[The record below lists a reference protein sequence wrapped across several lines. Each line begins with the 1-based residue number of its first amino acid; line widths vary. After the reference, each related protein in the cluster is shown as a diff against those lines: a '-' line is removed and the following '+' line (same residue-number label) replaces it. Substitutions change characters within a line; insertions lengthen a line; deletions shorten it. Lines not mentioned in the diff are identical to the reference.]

1 MNPDAVE
8 HPPHPPHVP
17 PRTVLTAAAI
27 TLCAAAVEVVGSVRG
42 GSLFLSA
49 DALHLVA
56 HLGIFAVLLIPAA
69 RWHERGEDLAA
80 IGVLAL
86 VAVIAAGIG
95 VTAAED
101 LAAGTREAPHPAFML
116 LALLG
121 LGANLTTAYLFA
133 DPAQT
138 RWSFR
143 AALAHELSDGALTV
157 VALVGALAI
166 ELFGWRW
173 VDPAAS
179 LAIGMWLGVWAVR
192 LLLRRLRIGPRAWA
206 DASHH

>member
-1 MNPDAVE
+1 
-8 HPPHPPHVP
+8 
-17 PRTVLTAAAI
+17 
-27 TLCAAAVEVVGSVRG
+27 
-42 GSLFLSA
+42 
-49 DALHLVA
+49 
-56 HLGIFAVLLIPAA
+56 
-69 RWHERGEDLAA
+69 
-80 IGVLAL
+80 
-86 VAVIAAGIG
+86 VAVIAARIG
-95 VTAAED
+95 VAAAED
-101 LAAGTREAPHPAFML
+101 LAAGTRDPPHPAFML

-121 LGANLTTAYLFA
+121 LSANLTTAYLFTH
-133 DPAQT
+133 PAQT

-179 LAIGMWLGVWAVR
+179 LAIGVWLGVWAAR